1 MICVGRRAGKTALAI
16 EEMKGKAIYRPNKIA
31 YIATTYAQSRAIVW
45 EELKKQ
51 LSPVFACPPNES
63 RLEIKTKTK
72 EGGGESIITLYG
84 WENIESIR
92 GLHFDFVVIDEV
104 ASMKIF
110 WLNWQEVIRPT
121 LIDRKGEVMFL
132 STPKGYNAFYELYNF
147 ELDPVKGK
155 DYKSFHFTSYDNP
168 FISKEEIDKAKME
181 MSETRFG
188 QEFLASFQ
196 KVEGLVYKE
205 FSRERHLYSEL
216 PKDTH
221 FIFVGGVDFGY
232 THPCAVTHIYKD
244 MNGNYYV
251 DDEWYQTGRTENQI
265 ADYVL
270 SCKFNSVYPD
280 PENPSAISV
289 LAEKG
294 VPIREVI
301 KNKDSVVSGI
311 NKVRDL
317 LKQNKLKIN
326 KRCIN
331 LITEFESYSYPDYL
345 IGGVQLEKPL
355 KENDDLL
362 DSLRYVIYMDFII
375 RKKIISEKPR
385 PVLQDSRYEGK
396 VPAHQIEDD
405 ELTEQELARMG

>member
-1 MICVGRRAGKTALAI
+1 M
-16 EEMKGKAIYRPNKIA
+16 
-31 YIATTYAQSRAIVW
+31 
-45 EELKKQ
+45 
-51 LSPVFACPPNES
+51 
-63 RLEIKTKTK
+63 
-72 EGGGESIITLYG
+72 
-84 WENIESIR
+84 
-92 GLHFDFVVIDEV
+92 
-104 ASMKIF
+104 
-110 WLNWQEVIRPT
+110 
-121 LIDRKGEVMFL
+121 
-132 STPKGYNAFYELYNF
+132 
-147 ELDPVKGK
+147 
-155 DYKSFHFTSYDNP
+155 
-168 FISKEEIDKAKME
+168 
-181 MSETRFG
+181 
-188 QEFLASFQ
+188 
-196 KVEGLVYKE
+196 
-205 FSRERHLYSEL
+205 
-216 PKDTH
+216 
-221 FIFVGGVDFGY
+221 
-232 THPCAVTHIYKD
+232 
-244 MNGNYYV
+244 
-251 DDEWYQTGRTENQI
+251 
-265 ADYVL
+265 
-270 SCKFNSVYPD
+270 YPD